1 MALLPDQAAVDDLR
15 NYYFILEDGSD
26 WPADTL
32 SSALAQGYKARIAT
46 MSQKLQDDLNDLL
59 DTATNAL

>member
-1 MALLPDQAAVDDLR
+1 MALLPDQAAVDALR
-15 NYYFILEDGSD
+15 NEYFILDDGSD

-32 SSALAQGYKARIAT
+32 STALAQGYKARIASL
-46 MSQKLQDDLNDLL
+46 SQKLQEDLNDLL